1 MLNGLN
7 SEVFDVASNL
17 VLTKHPDEVNGNI
30 VEECMKIE
38 PELKGFYVC
47 FPDERLSAVKE
58 YITQHLHGSQI
69 KFCIST
75 LEKDSASGLRML
87 STIEKMKSFTEQFID
102 YYGGVQEILDIFSE
116 VEAQL
121 AMDNDARSVPA
132 DYLEEFGDYDAQTTT
147 SKQVNYEDTSVI
159 GSQEPT
165 TDSNSEID
173 YNYNYNYDQLPQI
186 SENQTREYEPNSYSY
201 VNTDQSNSA
210 PYYDVST
217 AGQQQNNNAE
227 YPPMAC
233 NGYYSY
239 PVMPGFYP
247 TVAYAEPSTEMEE
260 LMTMVRGIAE
270 RVGVASSE
278 DHECLSLDDL
288 ILAQDYVNSL
298 PSSTMR
304 EAFVAVIGSA
314 TTEADR
320 KAVSIVL
327 QMFIQYIY
335 DNDLER

>member
-1 MLNGLN
+1 MMLNGLN

-30 VEECMKIE
+30 VEECIKIE

-47 FPDERLSAVKE
+47 FPDERLNAVKE

-121 AMDNDARSVPA
+121 AVDSDARSVPA

-147 SKQVNYEDTSVI
+147 SKQDNYEDTNVI
-159 GSQEPT
+159 GSQESAT
-165 TDSNSEID
+165 NSNSEID
-173 YNYNYNYDQLPQI
+173 YNYNYNQLPQNL
-186 SENQTREYEPNSYSY
+186 ENQTREYESNSYSY

-210 PYYDVST
+210 PYYDISNT
-217 AGQQQNNNAE
+217 GQQQNNNVE
-227 YPPMAC
+227 YPPMAYD
-233 NGYYSY
+233 GYYSY
-239 PVMPGFYP
+239 PMMPGFYP
-247 TVAYAEPSTEMEE
+247 AVACTESSAEMEE

-270 RVGVASSE
+270 RVGVVSSE

-288 ILAQDYVNSL
+288 MLAQDYVNSL

-320 KAVSIVL
+320 KAVSIIL